1 MIGQTVSH
9 YKILEKLGEG
19 GMGVVYKAQD
29 TKLRRTVAL
38 KFLPPE
44 LTRDPEAKERFVHE
58 AQAASAL
65 DHHNIC
71 TVYEIGESAEGQ
83 SFIAMAY
90 YEGES
95 LKERIGR
102 GPLKIDEVIDMAIQI
117 AQGLTEAHQHT
128 IVHRD
133 IKPGNVLITKNGV
146 AKIVDFGLAKLSG
159 QTRITK
165 AGSAVGTVA
174 YMSPEQARSEEVDHR
189 TDIWSLGL
197 VLYEMI
203 TGRQAFRA
211 DYENALIYSIMSV
224 EPEPPTSLRT
234 GVPMELERI
243 ISKCLEKSPGDRYQH
258 ADELLVD
265 LRRTHQGQQKVLAT
279 QNGVR
284 EPGKTTRF
292 ERVLPP
298 VAVLLGVILIVAA
311 ILILR
316 DSFEPGQDRTDAA
329 NAVKWENSIAV
340 LPFKNISS
348 DPNQE
353 YFCDGMTEEIINALS
368 KLEALHVTA
377 RTSAFRFR
385 GKELDIREIGKQL
398 NVSTVLEGSVRRAGN
413 KLRVTA
419 QLINVADGY
428 HLWSERY
435 DRELEDVFAIQDE
448 ISLAIVDKLKVRL
461 LGEHKARLAKRYTES
476 FEVYDLYLKGR
487 YELSTLTEAGI
498 KRSLDY
504 FQQAIQKD
512 PNCALAYVGV
522 ASVYNALALV
532 GQFSSNETMPR
543 AKSELLRALKLDD
556 SLAEAHAWLGEVYL
570 QYEWDWSSAE
580 REFKRAIALKPN
592 SPEAHQF
599 YADYLIVTGSM
610 GQASI
615 EIKRARE
622 LDPLSTI
629 PNTILGYQLYV
640 LREFDQVIE
649 HCRKMLKTEPSF
661 LLQLHLWRAL
671 RQQNRLSEALVEC
684 KKLFTLF
691 ISREVAEAMER
702 VDAESGYKSAMR
714 AAAKKL
720 ADLSTKRYISP
731 YLIATL
737 FAHAEDDNETL
748 QWLEKAHAERDMA
761 FYSIGVDPD
770 WDRVRSHPRFTA
782 LLEKV
787 GLQR

>member
-1 MIGQTVSH
+1 MVGQTIAH
-9 YKILEKLGEG
+9 YHILEKLGEG
-19 GMGVVYKAQD
+19 GMGVVYKAED
-29 TKLRRTVAL
+29 TKLKRTVAL
-38 KFLPPE
+38 KFLPAE
-44 LTRDPEAKERFVHE
+44 LTRDSESKERFVHE

-71 TVYEIGESAEGQ
+71 TVYEIGESAEWQ

-90 YEGES
+90 YEGET

-102 GPLKIDEVIDMAIQI
+102 GPLKIDEAIDMAIQI

-133 IKPGNVLITKNGV
+133 IKPANVLITKNGV

-165 AGSAVGTVA
+165 AGSAVGTIA
-174 YMSPEQARSEEVDHR
+174 YMSPEQARGDEVDHR

-211 DYENALIYSIMSV
+211 DYENALVYSILSV
-224 EPEPPTSLRT
+224 EPEPPTGLRT

-243 ISKCLEKSPGDRYQH
+243 VSKCLEKSPADRYQH

-265 LRRTHQGQQKVLAT
+265 LRRMHHGQQKSLAT

-284 EPGKTTRF
+284 EPGKATRF
-292 ERVLPP
+292 KRVLPP
-298 VAVLLGVILIVAA
+298 VAALLGVILVVAA

-316 DSFEPGQDRTDAA
+316 DSFEPKQDRVDAT
-329 NAVKWENSIAV
+329 NAAKWENSIAV
-340 LPFKNISS
+340 LPFKNVSS

-398 NVSTVLEGSVRRAGN
+398 NVSTVLEGSVRREGN

-461 LGEHKARLAKRYTES
+461 LGEDKARLAKRYTES

-487 YELSTLTEAGI
+487 YYLSTLTEEGI

-512 PNCALAYVGV
+512 SNYALAYVGV

-532 GQFSSNETMPR
+532 GQFSSSETMPK
-543 AKSELLRALKLDD
+543 AKSQLLKALTLDD
-556 SLAEAHAWLGEVYL
+556 SLAEAHAWLGEVHL

-580 REFKRAIALKPN
+580 RDFKRAIELKPN

-599 YADYLIVTGSM
+599 YADYLIVKGSTE
-610 GQASI
+610 QASI
-615 EIKRARE
+615 EIARARE

-629 PNTILGYQLYV
+629 PNTILAYQLYA
-640 LREFDQVIE
+640 LRKFDQVIE

-684 KKLFTLF
+684 KKLFTVF
-691 ISREVAEAMER
+691 ISREVGEVMER
-702 VDAESGYKSAMR
+702 VNAESGYKSAMR

-720 ADLSTKRYISP
+720 VELSTQRYIQP

-737 FAHAEDDNETL
+737 FAHAEDDNESL
-748 QWLEKAHAERDMA
+748 QWLEKAHAERDMV

-787 GLQR
+787 GPKR

>member
-1 MIGQTVSH
+1 MIGKTISH
-9 YKILEKLGEG
+9 YRILEKVGGG
-19 GMGVVYKAQD
+19 GMGVVYKAED
-29 TKLRRTVAL
+29 TKLKRAVAL
-38 KFLPPE
+38 KFLPAE
-44 LTRDPEAKERFVHE
+44 FTSDPEAKERFIHE
-58 AQAASAL
+58 ARAASSL
-65 DHHNIC
+65 DHPNIC
-71 TVYEIGESAEGQ
+71 NIHEIGETEDGQ
-83 SFIAMAY
+83 LFIAMAC
-90 YEGES
+90 YEGET
-95 LKERIGR
+95 LKSRIAKGQSRPERSR
-102 GPLKIDEVIDMAIQI
+102 GMRIEEATDLAIQI
-117 AQGLTEAHQHT
+117 AQGLSEAHAHG

-133 IKPGNVLITKNGV
+133 IKPANILITKSGV
-146 AKIVDFGLAKLSG
+146 AKILDFGLAKLAG
-159 QTRITK
+159 GARLTK
-165 AGSAVGTVA
+165 TGSTVGTAA
-174 YMSPEQARSEEVDHR
+174 YMSPEQARGQEVDHR
-189 TDIWSLGL
+189 TDIWSLGV
-197 VLYEMI
+197 VLFEML
-203 TGRQAFRA
+203 TGKLPFRGEHEA
-211 DYENALIYSIMSV
+211 AMLYSIVHEEPQPISSV
-224 EPEPPTSLRT
+224 RPDLPANVAPIINKILHKEP
-234 GVPMELERI
+234 GER
-243 ISKCLEKSPGDRYQH
+243 LQH
-258 ADELLVD
+258 MRELLSQ
-265 LRRTHQGQQKVLAT
+265 LGTMKKHETESAKA
-279 QNGVR
+279 
-284 EPGKTTRF
+284 
-292 ERVLPP
+292 LP
-298 VAVLLGVILIVAA
+298 
-311 ILILR
+311 
-316 DSFEPGQDRTDAA
+316 
-329 NAVKWENSIAV
+329 SIAV
-340 LPFKNISS
+340 LPFVNMSP
-348 DPNQE
+348 DPENE
-353 YFCDGMTEEIINALS
+353 YFSDGLSEEIINALS

-461 LGEHKARLAKRYTES
+461 LGEDKARLAKRYTGS

-487 YELSTLTEAGI
+487 YHLSTLTEEGI

-522 ASVYNALALV
+522 ASVYNVLALV

-543 AKSELLRALKLDD
+543 AKSELLKALKLDD
-556 SLAEAHAWLGEVYL
+556 SLAEVHAWLGEVYL

-580 REFKRAIALKPN
+580 REFKRAIELKPN

-610 GQASI
+610 EQASI
-615 EIKRARE
+615 EIERARD
-622 LDPLSTI
+622 LDPLSNI
-629 PNTILGYQLYV
+629 PNTILAYQLFV
-640 LREFDQVIE
+640 LRQFDQVIE

-748 QWLEKAHAERDMA
+748 RWFEKAHAERDMA

-770 WDRVRSHPRFTA
+770 WDRVRSNPRFTA
-782 LLEKV
+782 LLKKIGQSRYRVVE
-787 GLQR
+787 